1 MPLSSAIRCAS
12 CRHSSRAVGASD
24 WNLGSRSSIMPSVN
38 LRGTLPRGLESAE
51 GGGADAED
59 GGARPSNVRHCA
71 TLVTMSDGVNV
82 RDLRQNLSVHLK
94 LVKAG
99 RTLRVLERGRP
110 VALLTPLPGNADALE
125 RLVSEGRAVPPRLSL
140 AELPAPSK
148 IRGGVTASEALRQ
161 QREED

>member
-1 MPLSSAIRCAS
+1 
-12 CRHSSRAVGASD
+12 
-24 WNLGSRSSIMPSVN
+24 
-38 LRGTLPRGLESAE
+38 
-51 GGGADAED
+51 
-59 GGARPSNVRHCA
+59 
-71 TLVTMSDGVNV
+71 MSDGVNV

-140 AELPAPSK
+140 AELPAPSL
-148 IRGGVTASEALRQ
+148 IRGKVTASEALRQ
-161 QREED
+161 QRDED

>member
-1 MPLSSAIRCAS
+1 
-12 CRHSSRAVGASD
+12 
-24 WNLGSRSSIMPSVN
+24 
-38 LRGTLPRGLESAE
+38 
-51 GGGADAED
+51 
-59 GGARPSNVRHCA
+59 
-71 TLVTMSDGVNV
+71 MSDGVNV

-140 AELPAPSK
+140 AELPAPSTV
-148 IRGGVTASEALRQ
+148 RGRVTASEALRQ

>member
-1 MPLSSAIRCAS
+1 M
-12 CRHSSRAVGASD
+12 D
-24 WNLGSRSSIMPSVN
+24 
-38 LRGTLPRGLESAE
+38 
-51 GGGADAED
+51 
-59 GGARPSNVRHCA
+59 
-71 TLVTMSDGVNV
+71 DGVNV

>member
-1 MPLSSAIRCAS
+1 
-12 CRHSSRAVGASD
+12 
-24 WNLGSRSSIMPSVN
+24 
-38 LRGTLPRGLESAE
+38 
-51 GGGADAED
+51 
-59 GGARPSNVRHCA
+59 
-71 TLVTMSDGVNV
+71 MSDGVNV

-148 IRGGVTASEALRQ
+148 VRGRVTASEALQQ

>member
-1 MPLSSAIRCAS
+1 
-12 CRHSSRAVGASD
+12 V
-24 WNLGSRSSIMPSVN
+24 
-38 LRGTLPRGLESAE
+38 
-51 GGGADAED
+51 
-59 GGARPSNVRHCA
+59 
-71 TLVTMSDGVNV
+71 SDGVNV

-140 AELPAPSK
+140 AQLPAPPT
-148 IRGGVTASEALRQ
+148 IRGRVTAGEALRQ
-161 QREED
+161 QREEG

>member
-1 MPLSSAIRCAS
+1 
-12 CRHSSRAVGASD
+12 
-24 WNLGSRSSIMPSVN
+24 
-38 LRGTLPRGLESAE
+38 
-51 GGGADAED
+51 
-59 GGARPSNVRHCA
+59 
-71 TLVTMSDGVNV
+71 MSDGVNV

-125 RLVSEGRAVPPRLSL
+125 RLVSEGRAVPARLSL

-148 IRGGVTASEALRQ
+148 TRGRVTASEALRQ
-161 QREED
+161 QRQED